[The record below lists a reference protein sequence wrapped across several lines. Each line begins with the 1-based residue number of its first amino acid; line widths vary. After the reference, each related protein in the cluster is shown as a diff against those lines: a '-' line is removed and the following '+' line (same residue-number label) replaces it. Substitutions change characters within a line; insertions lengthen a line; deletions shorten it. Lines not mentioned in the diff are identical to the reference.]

1 MGMSMCSDYSTGS
14 YKDGSTKVWIKLFGG
29 GSGNNGT
36 CTITANVIYGGCQ
49 ITQGSTSW
57 VAVSDE
63 RLRDITG
70 TYDTAL
76 QDINK
81 IKPIKFTWAQ
91 HP

>member
-1 MGMSMCSDYSTGS
+1 M
-14 YKDGSTKVWIKLFGG
+14 
-29 GSGNNGT
+29 
-36 CTITANVIYGGCQ
+36 VINGGCQ
-49 ITQGSTSW
+49 ITQGATSW

-63 RLRDITG
+63 RLKNITG
-70 TYDTAL
+70 TYDNAL